1 MKGLFG
7 IEDVVLLSKEN
18 ADKLVELENK
28 CFTSPWTYT
37 MFVGDLESE
46 HTYYFGTF
54 NDKNEITGYIGMWH
68 VGDTAEI
75 TNVAVHPHYRRKGI
89 ATKLV
94 FELEKLCIEKCI
106 EYINLEVRE
115 SNFSA
120 ISLYTKFGFEKVGLR
135 KNYYKN
141 PTENA
146 ILMTKRLCERND

>member
-7 IEDVVLLSKEN
+7 IKEVVLLSKEN

-28 CFTSPWTYT
+28 CFTSPWSYT
-37 MFVGDLESE
+37 MFLGDLESE
-46 HTYYFGTF
+46 HTYYFGVF
-54 NDKNEITGYIGMWH
+54 NDKNELIGYIGMWH
-68 VGDTAEI
+68 VGDTGEI
-75 TNVAVHPHYRRKGI
+75 TNVAVHPHYRRMGI

-94 FELEKLCIEKCI
+94 CELEKLSLEKGI

-115 SNFSA
+115 SNSKA
-120 ISLYTKFGFEKVGLR
+120 ISLYTKYGFEKVGLR

-146 ILMTKRLCERND
+146 ILMTKSLVERND

>member
-7 IEDVVLLSKEN
+7 IKDVVLLCKEN

-28 CFTSPWTYT
+28 CFTSPWSYT
-37 MFVGDLESE
+37 MFLGDLESE
-46 HTYYFGTF
+46 HTYYLGVF
-54 NDKNEITGYIGMWH
+54 NDKNELVGYIGMWD
-68 VGDTAEI
+68 VGDTGEI
-75 TNVAVHPHYRRKGI
+75 TNVAVHPDYRRKGI

-94 FELEKLCIEKCI
+94 CELEKLCMEKCI

-115 SNFSA
+115 SNSSA
-120 ISLYTKFGFEKVGLR
+120 ISLYTKFGFERVGIR

-146 ILMTKRLCERND
+146 ILMTKMLRERND